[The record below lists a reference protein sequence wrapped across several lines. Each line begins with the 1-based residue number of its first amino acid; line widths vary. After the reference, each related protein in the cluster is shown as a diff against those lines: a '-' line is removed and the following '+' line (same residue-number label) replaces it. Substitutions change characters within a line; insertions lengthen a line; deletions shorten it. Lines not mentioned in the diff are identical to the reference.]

1 MTDSVIRDRSDSEN
15 ISTTMLLSDIL
26 VLLYSVKDAVS
37 LAQANVLREE
47 ACKLF
52 LQLHD
57 RLRTQEVLPMQ
68 WLVSDFV
75 DSGVQ
80 AVRPDV
86 GDS

>member
-1 MTDSVIRDRSDSEN
+1 MTDRVMRDCSASEI
-15 ISTTMLLSDIL
+15 ISTTVLLSDIL
-26 VLLYSVKDAVS
+26 DLLYRVKDAVS
-37 LAQANVLREE
+37 LAQQNVLREE
-47 ACKLF
+47 ACNLF

-57 RLRTQEVLPMQ
+57 RLRTQEVLPLQ

-80 AVRPDV
+80 AVRLDV